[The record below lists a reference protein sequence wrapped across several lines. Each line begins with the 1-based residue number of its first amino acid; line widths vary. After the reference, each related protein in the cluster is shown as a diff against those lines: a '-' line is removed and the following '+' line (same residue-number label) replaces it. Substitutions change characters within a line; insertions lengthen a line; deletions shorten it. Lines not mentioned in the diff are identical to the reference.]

1 MVVRRPLTVIAIAAF
16 ALTALG
22 SLARADSVKVLTRI
36 KGTVAIHRNGT
47 TGFKPVAG
55 SLGVRDESIARTGK
69 KSAATIALA
78 DSSEI
83 DLGETTQVR
92 VGSFDRDAEV
102 AGHTIGI
109 DGGALKFTI
118 RHPADGRA
126 NYRFVTPTAQIA
138 VRGTSGILIVTPSKT
153 TLICL
158 DCGSDDLVATHDG
171 TDESLAT
178 GEVMQIVGLPGS
190 QSVVKLPLKGFVDP
204 ALVQFLGDT
213 YARAMAKAMPAIEAA
228 MKPRATP
235 NPCASGASNRI
246 SSETASET
254 FDTVSSKTNC
264 K

>member
-1 MVVRRPLTVIAIAAF
+1 MLVRRPLTVVALAAF
-16 ALTALG
+16 ALSALG
-22 SLARADSVKVLTRI
+22 SIAWADADRVFTRVK
-36 KGTVAIHRNGT
+36 GSVAIQ
-47 TGFKPVAG
+47 PDG
-55 SLGVRDESIARTGK
+55 SARTGK

-78 DSSEI
+78 DSSQI
-83 DLGETTQVR
+83 DLGETTHVR
-92 VGSFDRDAEV
+92 VGSFDRGAEP
-102 AGHTIGI
+102 TIGI

-118 RHPADGRA
+118 RHPAGGRA
-126 NYRFVTPTAQIA
+126 NVRFVTPTAQIT
-138 VRGTSGILIVTPSKT
+138 VRGTSGILIVTPAKT

-178 GEVMQIVGLPGS
+178 GEVLQIVGPPGS

-204 ALVQFLGDT
+204 AIVQFLGDT
-213 YARAMAKAMPAIEAA
+213 YARAMTKAMPAIEAA

-235 NPCASGASNRI
+235 NPCSSGAGNRI

-254 FDTVSSKTNC
+254 FDTVGSRTNC

>member
-1 MVVRRPLTVIAIAAF
+1 MLVCRPLTMIVIAAC
-16 ALTALG
+16 ALGALG
-22 SLARADSVKVLTRI
+22 SIARADSDNVLTRI
-36 KGTVAIHRNGT
+36 KGNVAIQ
-47 TGFKPVAG
+47 
-55 SLGVRDESIARTGK
+55 RDGIARTGK
-69 KSAATIALA
+69 KSAAKIALA

-92 VGSFDRDAEV
+92 VGSFGPGSTAV
-102 AGHTIGI
+102 GHTIGI

-118 RHPADGRA
+118 RHPASGRA

-178 GEVMQIVGLPGS
+178 GEVLQIVGLPGS

-213 YARAMAKAMPAIEAA
+213 YARAMAKAMPAIKAA
-228 MKPRATP
+228 MKARATP

-254 FDTVSSKTNC
+254 FDTVGNRTNC

>member
-1 MVVRRPLTVIAIAAF
+1 MVVSRPLAVAVTIV
-16 ALTALG
+16 ALTSLG
-22 SLARADSVKVLTRI
+22 SIARADTDKVLTRV
-36 KGTVAIHRNGT
+36 KGNVTIQRDGT
-47 TGFKPVAG
+47 SGFNMLAG
-55 SLGVRDESIARTGK
+55 SLGVRDESTAKTGK
-69 KSAATIALA
+69 KSAAMLALA

-83 DLGETTQVR
+83 DLGEITQVR

-102 AGHTIGI
+102 AGHTIVV

-118 RHPADGRA
+118 RHPQGGHA

-171 TDESLAT
+171 TDESLHT

-190 QSVVKLPLKGFVDP
+190 QSVVRLPLKGFLDP

-213 YARAMAKAMPAIEAA
+213 YARAMAKAMPAIKAA

-235 NPCASGASNRI
+235 NPCASVASNRV
-246 SSETASET
+246 SSDTASET
-254 FDTVSSKTNC
+254 FDTVGSKTNC

>member
-1 MVVRRPLTVIAIAAF
+1 MVVRRSLTVIAIAAF

-69 KSAATIALA
+69 ISAATIALA

-92 VGSFDRDAEV
+92 VGSFDRDA
-102 AGHTIGI
+102 
-109 DGGALKFTI
+109 
-118 RHPADGRA
+118 GRA

-254 FDTVSSKTNC
+254 FDTVSSKANC